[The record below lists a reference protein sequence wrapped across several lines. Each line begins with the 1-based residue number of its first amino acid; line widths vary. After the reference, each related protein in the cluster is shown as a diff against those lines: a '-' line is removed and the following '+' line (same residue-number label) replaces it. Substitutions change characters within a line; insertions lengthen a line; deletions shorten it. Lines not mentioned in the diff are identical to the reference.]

1 MKDFEFADL
10 FDAYGNLLTDLQRS
24 LIEGYYLYD
33 LSYTELAEEHGGSR
47 QSVYD
52 AIKKARAQLTEYEQN
67 LKLVSLKRKINN
79 FADSLDDNY
88 HDIKDQLKDL
98 LRG

>member
-10 FDAYGNLLTDLQRS
+10 FDAYGKMLTDLQRS
-24 LIEGYYLYD
+24 LIEGYYIYD
-33 LSYTELAEEHGGSR
+33 LSYSELAEEHGGSR

-67 LKLVSLKRKINN
+67 IGIVALKRKITDI
-79 FADSLDDNY
+79 ADEVDSLN
-88 HDIKDQLKDL
+88 HDISVKLKDL

>member
-79 FADSLDDNY
+79 FF
-88 HDIKDQLKDL
+88 
-98 LRG
+98 R